1 MRHGQRNIREVSMT
15 MKDSDNK
22 EGDRNEVL
30 TFRKE
35 VGGGDY
41 RVKITGRVDRP
52 DFEEHRT
59 GPMSPSTF
67 AHLTEAIEDNDF
79 YSYLKKDSQRSSFN
93 GSLLTLVTVVDD
105 QGSHDLVVE
114 HGIPNQMRIINAIR
128 QAQNEIHWENVD
140 PK

>member
-1 MRHGQRNIREVSMT
+1 MRHEQRNIREVSMT

-22 EGDRNEVL
+22 EGDRTEVL

-35 VGGGDY
+35 TGGDY

-59 GPMSPSTF
+59 GPMSADTF
-67 AHLTEAIEDNDF
+67 AHLTESIEDNGF

-93 GSLLTLVTVVDD
+93 GALLTLVTVVDD
-105 QGSHDLVVE
+105 EGLHDLVVE

-128 QAQNEIHWENVD
+128 QAQNEIHWADVN